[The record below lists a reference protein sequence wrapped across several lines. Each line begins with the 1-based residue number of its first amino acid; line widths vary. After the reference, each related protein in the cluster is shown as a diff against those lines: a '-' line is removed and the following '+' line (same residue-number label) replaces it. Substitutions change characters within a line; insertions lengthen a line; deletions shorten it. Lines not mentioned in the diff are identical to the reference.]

1 MTRPQIKY
9 RTFLQPAYL
18 WRSSCVGTTQLSP
31 AQHLPVGNVDTDDVF
46 GSDDDAF
53 DGGKDVAFD
62 DGGLGSSVDEGGCA
76 ALCGI
81 GSPNAQPRGVKGS
94 HILHT
99 KSSSLKCNTG
109 AIMTRPQTK
118 CTNLLQPAHL
128 WRSS

>member
-31 AQHLPVGNVDTDDVF
+31 AQHLPVGNDDTDDVF

-53 DGGKDVAFD
+53 DGGFDDAFD

-81 GSPNAQPRGVKGS
+81 GSPNAQPCGVKGS

-118 CTNLLQPAHL
+118 CTNLSQPANL